1 MSLSLV
7 RKRRNSGGGAN
18 DSQTAP
24 TKRRLTQNTSI
35 QSQGANTSIIQDKRC
50 GKILLMH
57 LTNFMCHSN
66 LTVEFHSR
74 VNFLVGSNGSG
85 KSAILAA
92 LVLGLGGSAKTTN
105 RSRSAK
111 AFIKNGETSA
121 KIEIVLANDGAQPY
135 EPDIYGDKIIIVRT
149 ISLSSGS
156 YVIKSESGQV
166 VSKKVDDL
174 HRILMYHNVQVDNPV
189 FVLNQDSAREFLKE
203 LEPSKNYQLFLKA
216 TQIDVVHEKLT
227 DSLHLHKDHMEELK
241 NYEIRLKKEK
251 EDIAEHENKL
261 KELLSFE
268 KLKDVLKRL
277 EIELAWQ
284 QVKQCE
290 NQLQEISDKFAKY
303 DEKERELKN
312 LIQNKDEV
320 YQILSQEIRKDE
332 EGMTLKNSNFDK
344 VNREYRELKNK
355 DDEINRLTSE
365 FKNSLDI
372 LKKKKSRL
380 EHQIE
385 EIKKYIDEKSQGNQ
399 DDVETLR
406 AQNQNEILKLR
417 QQCDSHVVPMIENIK
432 RELKLHIDSKAQKE
446 QVVNEIKRRQRECLD
461 EIRLRS
467 GQIANVKA
475 SAKNKILIY
484 GNHMPELLTDI
495 RKAHSQGLFSKLP
508 RGPIGSYVDVANSQ
522 YRDVI
527 ENSIG
532 RGLLEAFIVNNTKD
546 RQILEKMFTK
556 YENCRPIII
565 TAAFSD
571 KVYDVSGGCVN
582 PPKGTHLLLHE
593 IRCSDA
599 TVMNCLIDRLGI
611 ESILLTNSKEIAE
624 TITSYIENVPKNL
637 SRVLVL
643 KEGNICMEYY
653 PKPKYR
659 MYSSKVRPANYIQV
673 NIEERIRHLEN
684 EKQSLEL
691 KNKSYETDLSQ
702 MSNQI
707 PQVTKLIQEQR
718 ELLIKQENTRREIME
733 KIAELDNIEYADY
746 SNEIQL
752 LEKEMGDY
760 ETHLAQIEQKISETR
775 GQLSDVENEKIQVG
789 AELQS
794 KENELQEIKNDIE
807 AFKSTVDRKKM
818 KLRSVNNN
826 DSSYRVKLSEVQDV
840 INKLKADHKEMSRK
854 VDACTKAA
862 AEKGER
868 IESDLSGDQ
877 LQDEISK
884 VKAKIKHGKPV
895 SLDPQSMRQLIMTKK
910 EALLANEGKYENIKH
925 SIYSLRK
932 SLRFRFDFLKKLKE
946 HMALLLQ
953 LSFSMILRLRNFE
966 GSLDVN
972 HQQKT
977 LKLSVIP
984 RDHNK
989 NAVSDTKS
997 LSGGE
1002 RSYSTV
1008 AFLISLW
1015 SCVDHPFYFLDEYD
1029 VFTDEVNREYM
1040 TRLLI
1045 DEGRKRPLRQYSF
1058 LTPQDM
1064 ALMSEDFIKIL
1075 RLGEPERG

>member
-1 MSLSLV
+1 MSSSLV
-7 RKRRNSGGGAN
+7 RKRRISGGGVN

-24 TKRRLTQNTSI
+24 TKRRLTQNNST

-92 LVLGLGGSAKTTN
+92 LVLGLGGSARTTN

-135 EPDIYGDKIIIVRT
+135 EPDVYGDKIIIVRT

-189 FVLNQDSAREFLKE
+189 FLLNQDSAREFLKE

-216 TQIDVVHEKLT
+216 TQIDVVHKKLT

-261 KELLSFE
+261 K
-268 KLKDVLKRL
+268 DVLKRL
-277 EIELAWQ
+277 EIELAWRKVQ
-284 QVKQCE
+284 QFE
-290 NQLQEISDKFAKY
+290 NQLQEISDKLAKY

-320 YQILSQEIRKDE
+320 YQILSQEI
-332 EGMTLKNSNFDK
+332 S
-344 VNREYRELKNK
+344 
-355 DDEINRLTSE
+355 
-365 FKNSLDI
+365 
-372 LKKKKSRL
+372 
-380 EHQIE
+380 
-385 EIKKYIDEKSQGNQ
+385 NQ

-406 AQNQNEILKLR
+406 AQNQNETLKLR
-417 QQCDSHVVPMIENIK
+417 QQCESQVIPMIENIK
-432 RELKLHIDSKAQKE
+432 RELKRHIDSKAQKE
-446 QVVNEIKRRQRECLD
+446 QIVNEIKRRQRKYLD

-484 GNHMPELLTDI
+484 GKHMPELLTDI
-495 RKAHSQGLFSKLP
+495 RKAHSQGLLSKLP

-532 RGLLEAFIVNNTKD
+532 RGLLGAFLVNNAKD
-546 RQILEKMFTK
+546 RQILENIFTK

-565 TAAFSD
+565 TVAFSD

-582 PPKGTHLLLHE
+582 PPKDTHLLLHE

-624 TITSYIENVPKNL
+624 TITSHIENVPKNL

-643 KEGNICMEYY
+643 KEGNSCMEYY
-653 PKPKYR
+653 PMPKYR
-659 MYSSKVRPANYIQV
+659 MYSNKVRPANYIQI

-702 MSNQI
+702 MINQI
-707 PQVTKLIQEQR
+707 SQVIKLIQEQR
-718 ELLIKQENTRREIME
+718 ELLIKQQNASQEIME

-760 ETHLAQIEQKISETR
+760 KTRLAEIEQKISETR
-775 GQLSDVENEKIQVG
+775 GQLSDVDNEKIQIG
-789 AELQS
+789 GELQF
-794 KENELQEIKNDIE
+794 KEIELQEIKNDIE

-840 INKLKADHKEMSRK
+840 INKLKAEHMEMSRK
-854 VDACTKAA
+854 VDACTKSA

-868 IESDLSGDQ
+868 IESDLSGNQ

-884 VKAKIKHGKPV
+884 KAKNKHGKPV
-895 SLDPQSMRQLIMTKK
+895 SFDPQSMRQLIMTKK
-910 EALLANEGKYENIKH
+910 EALLANEGKYEDIKH
-925 SIYSLRK
+925 SIYTLRQ
-932 SLRFRFDFLKKLKE
+932 SLRFSFEFLKKLRE
-946 HMALLLQ
+946 HMSLLLQ
-953 LSFSMILRLRNFE
+953 ISFNMILRLRNFE

-977 LKLSVIP
+977 LKLSVKP
-984 RDHNK
+984 RCHNK

-1002 RSYSTV
+1002 RSFTTA
-1008 AFLISLW
+1008 AFLLSLW
-1015 SCVDHPFYFLDEYD
+1015 SCVDHPFYFLDDND

-1045 DEGRKRPLRQYSF
+1045 DEGRRRPLRQYSF

-1075 RLGEPERG
+1075 RLEEPERV

>member
-1 MSLSLV
+1 MSSSLV
-7 RKRRNSGGGAN
+7 RKRRISGGGVN

-24 TKRRLTQNTSI
+24 TKRRLTQNNST

-92 LVLGLGGSAKTTN
+92 LVLGLGGSARTTN

-135 EPDIYGDKIIIVRT
+135 EPDVYGDKIIIVRT

-189 FVLNQDSAREFLKE
+189 FLLNQDSAREFLKE

-216 TQIDVVHEKLT
+216 TQIDVVHKKLT

-261 KELLSFE
+261 K
-268 KLKDVLKRL
+268 DVLKRL
-277 EIELAWQ
+277 EIELAWRKVQ
-284 QVKQCE
+284 QFE
-290 NQLQEISDKFAKY
+290 NQLQEISDKLAKY

-332 EGMTLKNSNFDK
+332 EGMTLKNSNYDK

-355 DDEINRLTSE
+355 YDEINKLTSE

-406 AQNQNEILKLR
+406 AQNQNETLKLR
-417 QQCDSHVVPMIENIK
+417 QQCESQVIPMIENIK
-432 RELKLHIDSKAQKE
+432 RELKRHIDSKAQKE
-446 QVVNEIKRRQRECLD
+446 QIVNEIKRRQRKYLD

-484 GNHMPELLTDI
+484 GKHMPELLTDI
-495 RKAHSQGLFSKLP
+495 RKAHSQGLLSKLP

-532 RGLLEAFIVNNTKD
+532 RGLLGAFLVNNAKD
-546 RQILEKMFTK
+546 RQILENIFTK

-565 TAAFSD
+565 TVAFSD

-582 PPKGTHLLLHE
+582 PPKDTHLLLHE

-624 TITSYIENVPKNL
+624 TITSHIENVPKNL

-643 KEGNICMEYY
+643 KEGNSCMEYY
-653 PKPKYR
+653 PMPKYR
-659 MYSSKVRPANYIQV
+659 MYSNKVRPANYIQI

-702 MSNQI
+702 MINQI
-707 PQVTKLIQEQR
+707 SQVIKLIQEQR
-718 ELLIKQENTRREIME
+718 ELLIKQQNASQEIME

-760 ETHLAQIEQKISETR
+760 KTRLAEIEQKISETR
-775 GQLSDVENEKIQVG
+775 GQLSDVDNEKIQIG
-789 AELQS
+789 GELQF
-794 KENELQEIKNDIE
+794 KEIELQEIKNDIE

-840 INKLKADHKEMSRK
+840 INKLKAEHMEMSRK
-854 VDACTKAA
+854 VDACTKSA

-868 IESDLSGDQ
+868 IESDLSGNQ

-884 VKAKIKHGKPV
+884 KAKNKHGKPV
-895 SLDPQSMRQLIMTKK
+895 SFDPQSMRQLIMTKK
-910 EALLANEGKYENIKH
+910 EALLANEGKYEDIKH
-925 SIYSLRK
+925 SIYTLRQ
-932 SLRFRFDFLKKLKE
+932 SLRFSFEFLKKLRE
-946 HMALLLQ
+946 HMSLLLQ
-953 LSFSMILRLRNFE
+953 ISFNMILRLRNFE

-977 LKLSVIP
+977 LKLSVKP
-984 RDHNK
+984 RCHNK

-1002 RSYSTV
+1002 RSFTTA
-1008 AFLISLW
+1008 AFLLSLW
-1015 SCVDHPFYFLDEYD
+1015 SCVDHPFYFLDDND

-1045 DEGRKRPLRQYSF
+1045 DEGRRRPLRQYSF

-1075 RLGEPERG
+1075 RLEEPERV